1 MKLADQL
8 PLDVVTVAFR
18 VTLMIIKRTMAPDS
32 KRKTVKLDAS
42 IALFSS
48 ASRHSTELADNAIN
62 ARQVRMIVLNKELL
76 IIFFP
81 ERA

>member
-8 PLDVVTVAFR
+8 PLDDVTAVLRVV
-18 VTLMIIKRTMAPDS
+18 LMIMRRTMAPDS
-32 KRKTVKLDAS
+32 KRKTVKLEAS

-48 ASRHSTELADNAIN
+48 ARRHSTELADNAIN
-62 ARQVRMIVLNKELL
+62 ARQVRVIVLNKELL
-76 IIFFP
+76 INFFP

>member
-8 PLDVVTVAFR
+8 PLDDVTAVLRVV
-18 VTLMIIKRTMAPDS
+18 LMIMRRTMAPDS
-32 KRKTVKLDAS
+32 KRKTVKLEAS

-48 ASRHSTELADNAIN
+48 ARRHNTELADNAIN
-62 ARQVRMIVLNKELL
+62 ARQVRVIVLNKELL
-76 IIFFP
+76 INFFP

>member
-8 PLDVVTVAFR
+8 PLDDVTAVLRVV
-18 VTLMIIKRTMAPDS
+18 LMIMRRTMVPDS
-32 KRKTVKLDAS
+32 KRKTVKLEAS

-48 ASRHSTELADNAIN
+48 ARRHSTELADNAIN
-62 ARQVRMIVLNKELL
+62 ARQVRVIVLNKELL
-76 IIFFP
+76 INFFP

>member
-8 PLDVVTVAFR
+8 PLEGVTVAFR
-18 VTLMIIKRTMAPDS
+18 VILMIIRRTKAPDS

-48 ASRHSTELADNAIN
+48 ARRHSTELADNAIN
-62 ARQVRMIVLNKELL
+62 ARQVRVIVLNKELL
-76 IIFFP
+76 INFFP